1 MQGRK
6 IEIIFANFGRFIY
19 LTDILPM
26 YFLNTNHNFMFII
39 FIENNAKKPYQIF
52 Q

>member
-6 IEIIFANFGRFIY
+6 IEIIFQILVVFIY

-26 YFLNTNHNFMFII
+26 YFLENHNFMFII
-39 FIENNAKKPYQIF
+39 FMKNK
-52 Q
+52 